1 LYKLVEKKLYK
12 LSVKILKY
20 KSNIYSLKVKQKI
33 NQPIEE
39 VWSFF
44 ATPKNLNE
52 LTPKNMSFK
61 IISGRSNDFFPGK
74 IISYSVNPFK
84 YWKIKWVT
92 EITHINKNKLFID
105 EQRFGPYLMWHHEHH
120 FIKNDDGSTTIYDK
134 VIYKIPYG
142 IIGKIAHKL
151 FIRKRLKEIFN
162 FRKKRINEL
171 FANYL

>member
-1 LYKLVEKKLYK
+1 MCYQ
-12 LSVKILKY
+12 Y

-33 NQPIEE
+33 SQPIEE

-52 LTPKNMSFK
+52 LTPKNMNFN
-61 IISGRSNDFFPGK
+61 IISGRSDDFFPGK

-84 YWKIKWVT
+84 FWNIKWVT

-120 FIKNDDGSTTIYDK
+120 FIKNEDGSTTIYDK
-134 VIYKIPYG
+134 VIYKIPFG

-151 FIRKRLKEIFN
+151 FIKKRLTEIFN
-162 FRKKRINEL
+162 FRKKRINQL
-171 FANYL
+171 FTDYL